1 MLINLLSRDFSMS
14 IKLKLISVMTL
25 MALLLGV
32 VTVIGLSGINN
43 VNQSM
48 KTLYND
54 RLVALGYLANVTRQT
69 DSVMF
74 EIASVDLAQPD
85 NLSNALS
92 QIENALKSYNQQWTL
107 YSNTYLTGEEKTLF
121 EKYAVLREAYHQN
134 VIISAINAIKNN
146 DKDKLEDIINHS
158 LKKEYLPLQR
168 VIDQLIKLQSDVGS
182 TLYSESQN
190 DFSRI
195 LSIVVMIFLAGVLI
209 VALSG
214 WRLIMS
220 IAVPIKH
227 AVELARK
234 VANGDLTHQVEIT
247 SRDEMGQ
254 LQTALQEMMLNLT
267 GIVER
272 VHRNADIIATASGQ
286 ISSGNIDLSSRT
298 EQQASSLEETAASM
312 EQITSSVTLNATNAA
327 HASQLAV
334 SASQQAVK
342 GGDMMVD
349 VTAAMELMVA
359 SSEKITSIINVIEG
373 ISFQTNILALNA
385 AVEAARAGEQ
395 GRGFAVVA
403 GEVRSLA
410 QRSASA
416 AKEINELINA
426 SVEQVSQGRHV
437 VRNAGNAIQEVVTEI
452 KQVASLVTEIST
464 ASHEQ
469 SLGIGQI
476 NTAISQMETVT
487 QQNAALVNESAA
499 AASSL
504 AERAEELSMAV
515 GAFRI

>member
-1 MLINLLSRDFSMS
+1 MS
-14 IKLKLISVMTL
+14 IKLKLILVMTL
-25 MALLLGV
+25 MALLLGI
-32 VTVIGLSGINN
+32 VTLIGLLGINN
-43 VNQSM
+43 VNQSI
-48 KTLYND
+48 KTMYND
-54 RLVALGYLANVTRQT
+54 RLVALNYLANVTRQS

-85 NLSNALS
+85 NVKNALV
-92 QIENALKSYNQQWTL
+92 QIDTALKAYNEQWTL
-107 YSNTYLTGEEKTLF
+107 YSNTYLTGDEKVLF
-121 EKYAVLREAYHQN
+121 DKYMVLREAYHKN
-134 VIISAINAIKNN
+134 VLQPAIDAIKNN
-146 DKDKLEDIINHS
+146 DKDKLENIINYA
-158 LKKEYLPLQR
+158 LKKEYSPQQN

-182 TLYSESQN
+182 ELYSHSQH
-190 DFSRI
+190 DFSSI
-195 LSIVVMIFLAGVLI
+195 LSTVVIIFFAGILL
-209 VALSG
+209 VAFSG

-220 IAVPIKH
+220 IAVPIRN

-254 LQTALQEMMLNLT
+254 LQEALREMMQNLIS
-267 GIVER
+267 IVER
-272 VHRNADIIATASGQ
+272 VHSNADIIATASNQ

-312 EQITSSVTLNATNAA
+312 EQITASVTLNATHAA
-327 HASQLAV
+327 QASQLAV
-334 SASQQAVK
+334 SASERAVS
-342 GGDMMVD
+342 GGEMMTS
-349 VTAAMELMVA
+349 VTAAMEQMVVSA
-359 SSEKITSIINVIEG
+359 EKITSIISVIDG

-403 GEVRSLA
+403 GEVRALA
-410 QRSASA
+410 QRSANA
-416 AKEINELINA
+416 AKEINVLINA
-426 SVEQVSQGRHV
+426 SVGQVSQGRNIVRDAGGTIHDV
-437 VRNAGNAIQEVVTEI
+437 VDDI
-452 KQVASLVTEIST
+452 KKVASIVKEISS

-476 NTAISQMETVT
+476 NLAISQMETVT

-504 AERAEELSMAV
+504 ADQAEALTQAV